1 MNRFTKD
8 YVYSSLKENTKTREL
23 VETYDLEIDCE
34 THSFIANN
42 TIVHNSVYLQ
52 ENKQVLVILNYLL
65 LWNVTMLN

>member
-42 TIVHNSVYLQ
+42 TIVHNSVRYYTKTDWCRLSS
-52 ENKQVLVILNYLL
+52 IISCYG
-65 LWNVTMLN
+65 MC